1 MSAITIPSVGGIRPS
16 TLPRALVPNDG
27 QTANN
32 VLARTSEFRPL
43 QNDLVVRV
51 DSGIDNPKTLY
62 RTARD
67 ANGNFTSDMT
77 VNWRADAKDVNYV
90 KGQVNDDKTER
101 TYYTQGDGLAAPRVF
116 SVAEVN
122 PNGGF
127 KVGIDK
133 LLGVPAPATAPQGT
147 VNDNYLYTPEAR
159 AAELALARDTA
170 VTIIRASASLAWL
183 GVTFGTDSSGN
194 VKNHPGKDTAGYAD
208 IYDPNIDNPD
218 HAKVYRVFE
227 VDGPNS
233 TTVIDSFSSSALT
246 AQANPNLAATPPHY
260 GVFDVRLKAEYVNSV
275 GNYGGFLWRG
285 PAPAMDGKWFICVPF
300 YAYGRTYDLDI
311 PGTVAN
317 LRAVKMPGNTAAQLF
332 TDQQL
337 TELVT
342 QIKNK
347 YSPSSARIAP
357 LIAALAGEADRFHGV
372 LDSGNLRSV
381 EQVIEKQAQLKLLSD
396 AIGAEYEKIYAEL
409 PAFLEQFYY
418 ANNINAYVPPGK
430 TRILESRY
438 YICTYVTSWGEESAP
453 SPVSEL
459 AEVDEADTVIGWPP
473 NPPSGYNITKFRY
486 YRSNSSNTGAA
497 FQFVGEVD
505 FTPDSIANSAGA
517 KTTVTDDKKSTA
529 LGEVC
534 PSTAWLTPPSNM
546 RGLVGM
552 PNGIMVGFFDNTV
565 CPCENYVPYAYPVE
579 YQMTT
584 EYPIVGIG
592 VFGQTAVILT
602 QGNPYFCTGSD
613 AASLSLQKIETP
625 QACVS
630 ASSIASSDGGVI
642 YASPDGL
649 CMASSQGVQ
658 LITENH
664 FTHEDWTAMN
674 PSSIIGAIHELTYY
688 FLATIGSTQRCYA
701 LHMGTGKLTTLDVTG
716 SAFYTDLL
724 TDRLYVARGR
734 SIVALFAGPGYR
746 TGTWRSKIHVSP
758 KQDGFAW
765 LAIESDFSADIT
777 VKWYGDRALVYTAT
791 VTSRTPVRLPAGR
804 YLEHEIEVV
813 TTARWNK
820 LTIASSTG
828 ELQSI

>member
-32 VLARTSEFRPL
+32 ILARTSEFRPL

-90 KGQVNDDKTER
+90 KGQVNDQKSER
-101 TYYTQGDGLAAPRVF
+101 TYYTQQDGSAPPRVF
-116 SVAEVN
+116 SVAEVAA
-122 PNGGF
+122 NGNF
-127 KVGIDK
+127 FAGIDK
-133 LLGVPAPATAPQGT
+133 PLGVPPPTTAYGSVDTNYNFTPEERTAKLVAAGKELVSIIRSNYVVTWAGMAHPGSSRPGYLDYYWDGSDATHYDLNYATVFRAFLVSPTNPRQVVNTFCGIAPA
-147 VNDNYLYTPEAR
+147 V
-159 AAELALARDTA
+159 
-170 VTIIRASASLAWL
+170 
-183 GVTFGTDSSGN
+183 F
-194 VKNHPGKDTAGYAD
+194 
-208 IYDPNIDNPD
+208 DPANPD
-218 HAKVYRVFE
+218 A
-227 VDGPNS
+227 
-233 TTVIDSFSSSALT
+233 
-246 AQANPNLAATPPHY
+246 
-260 GVFDVRLKAEYVNSV
+260 GVFDPSL
-275 GNYGGFLWRG
+275 GGFFVKADARYNFPWVSLG
-285 PAPAMDGKWFICVPF
+285 SDYYVVPF
-300 YAYGRTYDLDI
+300 HAYGRTFDF
-311 PGTVAN
+311 N
-317 LRAVKMPGNTAAQLF
+317 LASTLAACRAVKMPNDATQQLF
-332 TDQQL
+332 TDDQL
-337 TELVT
+337 TTLLNQFKT
-342 QIKNK
+342 DYGPSNPRIKNLIDTM
-347 YSPSSARIAP
+347 SASASSVLAKVDTGSFASVNAIA
-357 LIAALAGEADRFHGV
+357 EAQ
-372 LDSGNLRSV
+372 N
-381 EQVIEKQAQLKLLSD
+381 QLKLLSD
-396 AIGAEYEKIYAEL
+396 SFTAEYTKIVGEWEDAI
-409 PAFLEQFYY
+409 QNFYFSSGRDSE
-418 ANNINAYVPPGK
+418 VPRGIA
-430 TRILESRY
+430 RIIEDRF
-438 YICTYVTSWGEESAP
+438 YIMTYVTAWGEESGP
-453 SPVSEL
+453 SPVSSL
-459 AEVDEADTVIGWPP
+459 VEVDQNDVVRGAPN
-473 NPPSGYNITKFRY
+473 NPPAGYGITKFRY
-486 YRSNSSNTGAA
+486 YRTNTGNAAAA
-497 FQFVGEVD
+497 FQFVDEVVFSGASLD
-505 FTPDSIANSAGA
+505 PVNANSTNPAHLTYA
-517 KTTVTDDKKSTA
+517 VDDKKSTE

-534 PSTAWLTPPSNM
+534 PSVTWLTPPSNM